1 MASKRKKFQE
11 EVKFKILM
19 LINEN
24 SNTSTREIAKK
35 VGISNGSAYYCLNAL
50 IEKGFIK
57 YRNFKKAKNKSRYI
71 YLLSPKGLIEKTKL
85 TVSFLEKKIV
95 EFEILKEE
103 IKLLKEEIH
112 KLDKSE

>member
-35 VGISNGSAYYCLNAL
+35 VGISNGSAY
-50 IEKGFIK
+50 
-57 YRNFKKAKNKSRYI
+57 
-71 YLLSPKGLIEKTKL
+71 
-85 TVSFLEKKIV
+85 
-95 EFEILKEE
+95 
-103 IKLLKEEIH
+103 
-112 KLDKSE
+112 